1 MTGVEHWYIIVTEV
15 LNMNFYRDTR
25 ATVDLD
31 HLLYN
36 IDVIY
41 KKSQKPLMA
50 VLKANAYGHG
60 DQAVASVLEN
70 HLAIAMYGLA
80 TIKEA
85 IDLRIAGMK
94 KEMLVIGPTRWEDAK
109 YAAIYNVALTAYSMD
124 YIQALVKEEFTK
136 PLKLHIK
143 LDTGMNRIG
152 LRTREE
158 LEEALRLIKQNKML
172 KVTGIFTH
180 FGASEEENDTYAQQ
194 LQRFKTMI
202 DGYSFEYVHA
212 DNSAGTMYRHDDF
225 TNLDRLGIGMYG
237 VDPKGR
243 ENSELKPVMMLST
256 TVLMV
261 KHIKKGEKVGY
272 CFTYTAAKDE
282 YVATLPIGYAD
293 GFIRKNQGRKVY
305 INGKNYQIIG
315 RVCMDQM
322 MVRVDETVKVGDL
335 VEIFGPHLSIVQ
347 MAKELETIPYEI
359 MCLLTDRVERR
370 YEKIEE

>member
-1 MTGVEHWYIIVTEV
+1 
-15 LNMNFYRDTR
+15 MNFYRDTR

-60 DQAVASVLEN
+60 DQAVANVLEN

-109 YAAIYNVALTAYSMD
+109 YAAIYNVALTAYSME
-124 YIQALVKEEFTK
+124 YIEALVKEEFPQ

-152 LRTREE
+152 LRTAEE
-158 LEEALRLIKQNKML
+158 FEKAMALIQQNKML
-172 KVTGIFTH
+172 KVTGVFTH
-180 FGASEEENDTYAQQ
+180 FGASEEENETYAVQ
-194 LQRFKTMI
+194 LKRFKELI
-202 DGYSFEYVHA
+202 EGYSFEYIHA
-212 DNSAGTMYRHDDF
+212 DNSAGTMYHHDDF

-237 VDPKGR
+237 VDPKGIV
-243 ENSELKPVMMLST
+243 NHELKPVMMLST
-256 TVLMV
+256 TVLM
-261 KHIKKGEKVGY
+261 IKQIQQGEKVGY
-272 CFTYTAAKDE
+272 GFTYTAPKNE
-282 YVATLPIGYAD
+282 YIATLPIGYAD
-293 GFIRKNQGRKVY
+293 GFIRKNQGRYVY
-305 INGKNYQIIG
+305 IKGKEYQIVG
-315 RVCMDQM
+315 RVCMDQI
-322 MVRVDETVKVGDL
+322 MVRVDETVQVGDL
-335 VEIFGPHLSIVQ
+335 VEIFGPHLSIVK

-359 MCLLTDRVERR
+359 MCLLTERVERR

>member
-1 MTGVEHWYIIVTEV
+1 
-15 LNMNFYRDTR
+15 MNFYRDTR

-124 YIQALVKEEFTK
+124 YIQSLVKEEFTK

-202 DGYSFEYVHA
+202 EGYSFEYVHA

-243 ENSELKPVMMLST
+243 EISELKPVMMLST

-272 CFTYTAAKDE
+272 GFTYTASKDE

-293 GFIRKNQGRKVY
+293 GFIRKNQGREVY

-322 MVRVDETVKVGDL
+322 MVRVDETVQVGDL

-370 YEKIEE
+370 YDKIEE

>member
-1 MTGVEHWYIIVTEV
+1 MTDIKHWYIIVKEV
-15 LNMNFYRDTR
+15 LKMNFYRDTR

-124 YIQALVKEEFTK
+124 YIQSLVKEEFTK

-158 LEEALRLIKQNKML
+158 LEEALHLIKQNKML
-172 KVTGIFTH
+172 KVTGVFTH
-180 FGASEEENDTYAQQ
+180 FGASEEENETYALQ
-194 LQRFKTMI
+194 LQRFQTMI
-202 DGYSFEYVHA
+202 EGYSFEYVHA

-243 ENSELKPVMMLST
+243 ENNELKPVMMLST

-272 CFTYTAAKDE
+272 GFTYTAENDE

-293 GFIRKNQGRKVY
+293 GFIRKNQGRDVY
-305 INGKNYQIIG
+305 INNKNYQIIG

-322 MVRVDETVKVGDL
+322 MVRVDETVKVGDR